1 MAQCALHDSTDATL
15 TAAQNDAP
23 SHSTGF
29 VEHASDGSLLGK
41 VVSTLDGAAVT
52 LVTVVTVVFVVFV
65 VTVVTVVVDV
75 VSGAVPWGYDVML

>member
-52 LVTVVTVVFVVFV
+52 LVTVVTIFVVFV
-65 VTVVTVVVDV
+65 VNVVTVVVDV